1 MIFFP
6 PSLTLKH
13 KLRGQINCY
22 SSGAEEER
30 GGTGVNLERGRTSL
44 HPETPLLTLQHVNR
58 KKKKAL
64 HVNCE
69 KVSRNLLKIKK
80 EQAEE
85 EKQEQ
90 EEEAGCNVCTE
101 SLQLDGELL
110 ISQQK
115 NAWRDGG
122 VISAL
127 RSILV
132 DWNLASRAN
141 C

>member
-1 MIFFP
+1 M
-6 PSLTLKH
+6 
-13 KLRGQINCY
+13 
-22 SSGAEEER
+22 
-30 GGTGVNLERGRTSL
+30 
-44 HPETPLLTLQHVNR
+44 
-58 KKKKAL
+58 
-64 HVNCE
+64 
-69 KVSRNLLKIKK
+69 LKIKK

-132 DWNLASRAN
+132 DWNLASGAN